1 MSKEKLEII
10 MVKCN
15 EIGGGIIH
23 YSNNAIGHF
32 YIDGNMDETI
42 VDYVTL
48 NGRTLKSEKF
58 LKKYIDD
65 SLIISYKE
73 KIINMFKKEL
83 DNYNNLDYD
92 KYTSHRVNVENN
104 IRDIGYHI
112 EDIEKNYNRFYCL
125 YRLYSNIGS
134 YSRFIGERKEI
145 SSQKNKKDYIIN
157 SLIKIKDRHKNIP
170 KIIEIIKWHD
180 YSFDKDL
187 YKKDLEIM
195 VAIKKKLSLKNK
207 YLSNDF
213 DKIVTYAISNNMTGE
228 IKESTPKIIYKVF
241 KSEIGLENTLFLL
254 DIGKNKI
261 GDAIY
266 ELTKNYPKIKE
277 KIA

>member
-10 MVKCN
+10 MITCN

-23 YSNNAIGHF
+23 YSNKAKGHF

-42 VDYVTL
+42 VDYVVL
-48 NGRTLKSEKF
+48 NGRTLKSEKL

-65 SLIISYKE
+65 SLIESYKE
-73 KIINMFKKEL
+73 KIIDMFKEEL

-92 KYTSHRVNVENN
+92 RYTYHRTIVERNIEDIKY
-104 IRDIGYHI
+104 YI

-134 YSRFIGERKEI
+134 YSRMIDDRKEI
-145 SSQKNKKDYIIN
+145 ISQKNKKDYIIN
-157 SLIKIKDRHKNIP
+157 SLKKIENKHKNIP

-195 VAIKKKLSLKNK
+195 LRIKKKYSRH
-207 YLSNDF
+207 SIVDDF
-213 DKIVTYAISNNMTGE
+213 DKIVTYTVENCSTGE
-228 IKESTPKIIYKVF
+228 IKEGTPKTIYKVF
-241 KSEIGLENTLFLL
+241 KEEIGLENTLFLL
-254 DIGKNKI
+254 DVGKNKVKNT
-261 GDAIY
+261 IY
-266 ELTKNYPKIKE
+266 ELTKNYPKRKE

>member
-10 MVKCN
+10 MVTCN

-23 YSNNAIGHF
+23 YSNKAKGHF

-42 VDYVTL
+42 VDFVTL

-58 LKKYIDD
+58 LKKYTND
-65 SLIISYKE
+65 SLIISYKK
-73 KIINMFKKEL
+73 KIIDMFKEEL

-104 IRDIGYHI
+104 IRDIKYYI

-125 YRLYSNIGS
+125 YRLHSNIGS

-157 SLIKIKDRHKNIP
+157 SLAKIKNRHKNIP
-170 KIIEIIKWHD
+170 KIIEIIKWHN

-195 VAIKKKLSLKNK
+195 LRIKKKYSRH
-207 YLSNDF
+207 SIVDDF
-213 DKIVTYAISNNMTGE
+213 DKTTTYAISNNMTGE
-228 IKESTPKIIYKVF
+228 IKESIPKIIYKVF
-241 KSEIGLENTLFLL
+241 KEEIGLENTLFLF
-254 DIGKNKI
+254 DVGKNKV
-261 GDAIY
+261 GETIY
-266 ELTKNYPKIKE
+266 ELTKNYPKRKE
-277 KIA
+277 KNA